1 MNSTKVYPCN
11 CVGLVV
17 TRGGPRVDTG
27 GGDCLVL
34 IIVVPTSVH
43 QKVKLAK
50 KEVKTG
56 VFNYCLTLCFTSC
69 LPKGGTTEVNLR
81 CL

>member
-1 MNSTKVYPCN
+1 M
-11 CVGLVV
+11 
-17 TRGGPRVDTG
+17 
-27 GGDCLVL
+27 L

-43 QKVKLAK
+43 KRVKSAK

-56 VFNYCLTLCFTSC
+56 VFNSCLTLCFTSC
-69 LPKGGTTEVNLR
+69 LPKGGATQVNLR

>member
-1 MNSTKVYPCN
+1 M
-11 CVGLVV
+11 
-17 TRGGPRVDTG
+17 
-27 GGDCLVL
+27 L

-43 QKVKLAK
+43 KRVKSAK

-56 VFNYCLTLCFTSC
+56 VFNSCLTLCFTSC
-69 LPKGGTTEVNLR
+69 FTQGGATQVNLR

>member
-1 MNSTKVYPCN
+1 MVSW
-11 CVGLVV
+11 
-17 TRGGPRVDTG
+17 GGPRVDTG

-56 VFNYCLTLCFTSC
+56 VFNSCLTLCFTSC
-69 LPKGGTTEVNLR
+69 FTHGGATQVNLM
-81 CL
+81 CLYYTLCNININNA